1 MPADEII
8 RPRLADLAW
17 PRRTSRLTLRPLT
30 VDDVDAVLAYRS
42 DPDVGRWLGR
52 PARSRE
58 ELMASH
64 FTEASLPDA
73 LAVELDGEVVGDM
86 MVIVADAWGQKDVRD
101 RARNMVAL
109 LAWVLAPAHH
119 GHGLMTEALQAV
131 LRVTFEDLGVRRV
144 KAECFAPNEPSWRL
158 MERVGMRRETHAVRD
173 SLHRD
178 LGWVDTLGYALLAD
192 EWRAAR

>member
-1 MPADEII
+1 MPDDEII

-58 ELMASH
+58 EVMASH
-64 FTEASLPDA
+64 FTEQDLPHS
-73 LAVELDGEVVGDM
+73 LAVEIEGAVVGDM
-86 MVIVADAWGQKDVRD
+86 MLVVEDAWAQRDVREQ
-101 RARNMVAL
+101 ARGSVAV
-109 LAWVLAPAHH
+109 LAWVLSPVHH
-119 GHGLMTEALQAV
+119 GRGLMTEAVEEL
-131 LRVTFEDLGVRRV
+131 LRICFEDLGVRRV
-144 KAECFAPNEPSWRL
+144 RAECFALNEPSWRL

-192 EWRAAR
+192 EWRAAG